1 MADPVLVSPPTLG
14 STPSA
19 GPPLDQSGPG
29 ATIQALQPAST
40 ELADSLTAI
49 VGWASRNDVQTEV
62 MRRAHCSLPI
72 SHIWLLVRIATCGP
86 CHPSDLAVFS
96 GVDNSTITPKLQ
108 RLEAEDLLGRRSDPA
123 DRRAALVHI
132 TPAGIRLLKRIRIAR
147 AQLVVEAMAEL
158 PPGRRSVLEAALG
171 ELAGV
176 LDRSI
181 GRGGN
186 SSTAVATTADGPAPL
201 SSRCRPQ
208 PRG

>member
-1 MADPVLVSPPTLG
+1 MNVADPVLVSPPTQG
-14 STPSA
+14 SAPSA
-19 GPPLDQSGPG
+19 RSPLDQPGPG
-29 ATIQALQPAST
+29 RTIQALQPAST

-72 SHIWLLVRIATCGP
+72 SHIWLLVRIANSGP
-86 CHPSDLAVFS
+86 CHPSDLAVVS

-147 AQLVVEAMAEL
+147 AQLVVEAMAGLTPE
-158 PPGRRSVLEAALG
+158 RRNALESALS
-171 ELAGV
+171 ELAAV
-176 LDRSI
+176 LGDA
-181 GRGGN
+181 GRCGEHMR
-186 SSTAVATTADGPAPL
+186 ATSGC
-201 SSRCRPQ
+201 SH
-208 PRG
+208 